1 MFDSLFKAALSV
13 VTIPTS
19 VVADVATLGGVLT
32 NKEDTYTGEAVSDLV
47 QNLKDATKPQE
58 K

>member
-13 VTIPTS
+13 VTIPVS
-19 VVADVATLGGVLT
+19 VVADVATLGGTLT
-32 NKEDTYTGEAVSDLV
+32 DKEDTYTGEAVSDLV
-47 QNLKDATKPQE
+47 QNLKDATKPEE